1 MQVFVPDTGCNV
13 PYDIRGVRGQIRY
26 QKKQNKKKIN
36 RSVLLISDTCGQGR
50 TLAVLMWFQQN
61 DTGKDENEDERE
73 RRCMITAFRSRHME
87 RLIGSS
93 EPYFQSMG

>member
-1 MQVFVPDTGCNV
+1 MQVSVPGTGCNA

-50 TLAVLMWFQQN
+50 ALAVLMWFQQN
-61 DTGKDENEDERE
+61 DTGKDENKDERE
-73 RRCMITAFRSRHME
+73 RRCIITAFRNRHM
-87 RLIGSS
+87 RR
-93 EPYFQSMG
+93 

>member
-1 MQVFVPDTGCNV
+1 MQVSVPDTGCNV

-61 DTGKDENEDERE
+61 DAGEDENKDERE
-73 RRCMITAFRSRHME
+73 KRCTLIAFKSRHMK
-87 RLIGSS
+87 RLTESS
-93 EPYFQSMG
+93 DFYYPNMG